1 MEDLTGRA
9 LHLPLLKPHK
19 CNHPCEYL
27 TLQRRRRW
35 GGGGGEAGAP
45 RPPPPSRVAPSLSK
59 QRRDGAGPERSAGVD
74 SGEVEQWKVLA
85 LRMRSR

>member
-27 TLQRRRRW
+27 TLQQRRRRW
-35 GGGGGEAGAP
+35 GGGEVGAP
-45 RPPPPSRVAPSLSK
+45 RPPPPAGRPEFK
-59 QRRDGAGPERSAGVD
+59 QATSGRSGPERSAGVD